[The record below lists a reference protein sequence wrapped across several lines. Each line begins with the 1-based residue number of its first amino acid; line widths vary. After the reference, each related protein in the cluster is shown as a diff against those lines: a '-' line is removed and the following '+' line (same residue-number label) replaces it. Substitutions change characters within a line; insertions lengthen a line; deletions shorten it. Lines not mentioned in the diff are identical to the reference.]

1 MGNKTNSVAS
11 IGVTNLTTM
20 AISKGVTFV
29 GAVLMFIAWLFAQ
42 SRRSP
47 SLRAIPIHAAPEASF
62 TSFLIFQEYQSP

>member
-29 GAVLMFIAWLFAQ
+29 GAVLMFIGVGGMVMSNKTL
-42 SRRSP
+42 SEP
-47 SLRAIPIHAAPEASF
+47 EVKYLRAHINMK
-62 TSFLIFQEYQSP
+62 

>member
-29 GAVLMFIAWLFAQ
+29 GAVLMFIGVGGMVMSNKTL
-42 SRRSP
+42 SEP
-47 SLRAIPIHAAPEASF
+47 EVKYLREHIDMK
-62 TSFLIFQEYQSP
+62 

>member
-29 GAVLMFIAWLFAQ
+29 GAVLIFIGVGGMVMSNKIL
-42 SRRSP
+42 SEP
-47 SLRAIPIHAAPEASF
+47 EVKYLREHINMK
-62 TSFLIFQEYQSP
+62 

>member
-29 GAVLMFIAWLFAQ
+29 GAVLMFIGVGGMVM
-42 SRRSP
+42 SNNIITEP
-47 SLRAIPIHAAPEASF
+47 EVKYLREHISMK
-62 TSFLIFQEYQSP
+62 

>member
-29 GAVLMFIAWLFAQ
+29 GAVLMFIGVGGMVMSNKTL
-42 SRRSP
+42 SEP
-47 SLRAIPIHAAPEASF
+47 EVKYLREHVNMK
-62 TSFLIFQEYQSP
+62 